1 VLFRSRAVWD
11 DGADAGKSLRKQTLI
26 GMAPASVTREPA
38 TSTRVSSITPPEAG
52 PEASADSAPSVPA
65 PGKSD
70 GPPRPKATMLGL
82 GAVKLPD
89 PGASAPPAQGA
100 SSAETAPASVAK
112 ADATD
117 SVPRGDEK
125 KLTAR
130 HTPIAK
136 QSSGNIAAVTTS
148 AAPEATTGGDSPG
161 SEAASGTQK
170 SLESAPDASAEAKP
184 ESAGAA
190 APSES
195 APSASKPSESEPSA
209 AEPSASEPSESEPSA
224 A

>member
-1 VLFRSRAVWD
+1 MGEQAGAGGGGTSDEDANWVGAGGLSADEAEALSGDFRAVWD

-125 KLTAR
+125 KL
-130 HTPIAK
+130 
-136 QSSGNIAAVTTS
+136 
-148 AAPEATTGGDSPG
+148 
-161 SEAASGTQK
+161 
-170 SLESAPDASAEAKP
+170 
-184 ESAGAA
+184 
-190 APSES
+190 
-195 APSASKPSESEPSA
+195 
-209 AEPSASEPSESEPSA
+209 
-224 A
+224 